1 MKTTKILA
9 LSLAA
14 AVAFSSASAMAKSGG
29 EKLFKKKCGACHSME
44 PGKHKIGPSLAGIV
58 GRAAGTVEGFTKYK
72 AMKGANFTWD
82 EAMLDSWITDQKEFL
97 KANKDI
103 VGGPKTS
110 MSAKIKKEKDRKA
123 IIDYLNGVED

>member
-14 AVAFSSASAMAKSGG
+14 AVAFSSASAMAKSG
-29 EKLFKKKCGACHSME
+29 EKTFKKKCGACHSME
-44 PGKHKIGPSLAGIV
+44 PGKHKIGPSLAGII
-58 GRAAGTVEGFTKYK
+58 GSKAGSAEGYKKYK

-82 EAMLDSWITDQKEFL
+82 EEKLDSWITNQKKFL

-123 IIDYLNGVED
+123 IIEYIKDAD